1 MRSHKRANPVLL
13 KRTDLASH
21 LQNQL
26 AQVYLVSGD
35 DFFLVQESCDAIIAA
50 ARTKGFQEKSFLDT
64 SSGFRWQ
71 DLGQNAASMSLFS
84 QSRILDVRVAGNKF
98 DKDAS
103 KAIREYVNRP
113 IEDTLLLIRCSRLE
127 PKQRSSA
134 WYKAI
139 DSIGYITLTWPIE
152 GKSLF
157 EWLKRRANV
166 AGLNLDNEAIR
177 YLMDRVEGN
186 LLAGAQEIEKLKLI
200 AGPDLMTVEDVESLI
215 GDFAHYDVFSL
226 IDAIFGGDLARV
238 HRILNSLH
246 DAGVSLFPILGGLT
260 GQMRRLKD
268 SKRPIAGKRGELIAV
283 FIKRLG
289 SVEVIDKVLDQCAL
303 VDAQAKGQL
312 LGDSWGSLENL
323 CLRLAGSRKLLSLE
337 VQAKMLRL

>member
-1 MRSHKRANPVLL
+1 MQSRRRVKTVVL
-13 KRTDLASH
+13 KPTDLSRH
-21 LQNQL
+21 LRNQL

-35 DFFLVQESCDAIIAA
+35 DFLLVQESCDAIIAA
-50 ARTKGFQEKSFLDT
+50 ARSKGFDEKSFLDT

-71 DLGQNAASMSLFS
+71 DLAQNAASMSLFS
-84 QSRILDVRVAGNKF
+84 QSRILDIRVAENKF

-103 KAIREYVNRP
+103 KAIREYVNAP
-113 IEDTLLLIRCSRLE
+113 IEGTLLLIRCARLE

-139 DSIGYITLTWPIE
+139 DSIGYILLTWPIE

-157 EWLKRRANV
+157 EWLKRRAND
-166 AGLNLDNEAIR
+166 AGVDLDNDAIR
-177 YLMDRVEGN
+177 YLSERVEGN

-200 AGPDLMTVEDVESLI
+200 ADPKLLTLEDVESVI
-215 GDFAHYDVFSL
+215 GDFAHFDVFSL
-226 IDAIFGGDLARV
+226 IDAIFVGDLDRV
-238 HRILNSLH
+238 QRVLNSLR

-268 SKRPIAGKRGELIAV
+268 SKKPISGKRGELITV
-283 FIKRLG
+283 FINRLG
-289 SVEVIDKVLDQCAL
+289 SVEVIDKVLEQCAL

-312 LGDSWGSLENL
+312 LGDPWISLENL

-337 VQAKMLRL
+337 IQAKMLRF